1 MKRSF
6 AIKALAVVFAS
17 VSIAALAGCG
27 NDDSSNTSSSPS
39 VSVSSSSSN
48 VQSSSEASSAG
59 KSSDYKS
66 DKPLVGKFEAE
77 GLSGLFYT
85 FNEDG
90 TGEYELFGEVIKLN
104 YSVKDGKL
112 VIEFHSD
119 EMGTMTVD
127 YKIDETKLS
136 IKDITGNYVNYI
148 RR

>member
-6 AIKALAVVFAS
+6 TVKISAVVMAAI
-17 VSIAALAGCG
+17 SIAAFAGCG
-27 NDDSSNTSSSPS
+27 SDDSSDTSGKTSG
-39 VSVSSSSSN
+39 SVSSSSSTGN
-48 VQSSSEASSAG
+48 ASAYDSS
-59 KSSDYKS
+59 
-66 DKPLVGKFEAE
+66 KPLVGKFEAA

-136 IKDITGNYVNYI
+136 MKDITGNYVDYM
-148 RR
+148 RK